1 MDLKN
6 MSVEIKI
13 CGLSTEATLDAALAG
28 GVDHVGFVSF
38 PHSPRHVSAA
48 RAGELAARARGRAG
62 VVLLTV
68 DADDATLDGLVAAVA
83 PDVLQLHGRESPER
97 VAALKR
103 RFGRAIWKAIP
114 VSGAA
119 DLAAGDAYLG
129 IADRLLYDAKPPK
142 DAVLPGGNGVP
153 FEWKLLGNLDPR
165 VRFVLSGGLT
175 PENVD
180 EAVRVTHAPAV
191 DVSSGVES
199 APGVKS
205 IERIA
210 AFVRA
215 ARG

>member
-1 MDLKN
+1 

-13 CGLSTEATLDAALAG
+13 CGLSTEATLDAALDAG
-28 GVDHVGFVSF
+28 VEHVGFVAF
-38 PHSPRHVSAA
+38 PKSPRHVSAERGGA
-48 RAGELAARARGRAG
+48 LAARARGRAG

-68 DADDATLDGLVAAVA
+68 DADDAALERLIAALE
-83 PDVLQLHGRESPER
+83 PDVLQLHGGESPER

-103 RFGRAIWKAIP
+103 RFGREIWKAIP
-114 VSGAA
+114 VAGAA

-142 DAVLPGGNGVP
+142 DAVLPGGNGVT
-153 FEWKLLGNLDPR
+153 FDWGLLADLDPR
-165 VRFVLSGGLT
+165 LRFVLSGGLT

-180 EAVRVTHAPAV
+180 EAVRVTRASAV

-199 APGVKS
+199 APGVKD